1 MASFGDFIKI
11 EREKRE
17 WTQTDFGA
25 KIGVNSSAVSR
36 IENGSQTFS
45 KNKLDVLASLFD
57 KEKQTVTDLYFADK
71 FAREAT
77 KYKCSDSIFSVAEE
91 TASFIRNKNIKQGKL
106 ELE

>member
-45 KNKLDVLASLFD
+45 KNKIDLLANLFE
-57 KEKQTVTDLYFADK
+57 KEKQNVTDLYFADK

-77 KYKCSDSIFSVAEE
+77 KYKCSETIFSVAEE
-91 TASFIRNKNIKQGKL
+91 TALYIRNKNVKQGRL

>member
-1 MASFGDFIKI
+1 MVSFGYFIKI

-45 KNKLDVLASLFD
+45 KNKLDLLASLFD
-57 KEKQTVTDLYFADK
+57 KDKQKVTDLYFADK

-77 KYKCSDSIFSVAEE
+77 KHKCSETIFSVARE
-91 TASFIRNKNIKQGKL
+91 TALYIRNKNIKQGKL